1 MRRRDHNSSED
12 AVRNSVDQGAGRRL
26 LGAWLASAIAHAAFI
41 AAVGMLGRLPPPPL
55 PRQPNAISIERI
67 LLEPAAATTAR
78 PATIPAASVVKR
90 TPDRRLFRAAA
101 SEKMR
106 SRSPLAASEV
116 AVTLPPPAVAPVP
129 PTAPESPEA
138 GDVPAPGKAAA
149 AVAAAFAN
157 EDSVPVA
164 RDLSAQSWGGEGGL
178 PGGRAARGPLVAPG
192 TGLVGDGSGPYG
204 PVKPP
209 AAPVPEIPAT
219 PGPTRDA
226 EPSSLSMPAIPDSLK
241 GAPYRSFVRVRVAV
255 SAEGESEITL
265 SDSSGNPEID
275 QHVIDAMRLWRWKPA
290 LRDGR
295 PVASV
300 HHFKFD
306 FAVN

>member
-1 MRRRDHNSSED
+1 MRHRDDSAAEEIG
-12 AVRNSVDQGAGRRL
+12 RNNVDQGAGRRL
-26 LGAWLASAIAHAAFI
+26 VGAWFASVIAHAAVL
-41 AAVGMLGRLPPPPL
+41 AAGGMVGRLSPPPL
-55 PRQPNAISIERI
+55 PQQPGAISIERI
-67 LLEPAAATTAR
+67 LLEPAATTR
-78 PATIPAASVVKR
+78 PAIIAAASAAPR
-90 TPDRRLFRAAA
+90 TPDRQPTRAPVPKQKRRA
-101 SEKMR
+101 R
-106 SRSPLAASEV
+106 PPLAASAV
-116 AVTLPPPAVAPVP
+116 ARTAPPPAVTKVP
-129 PTAPESPEA
+129 PAPPVVWESRQA
-138 GDVPAPGKAAA
+138 KGVPPIGAAA
-149 AVAAAFAN
+149 AAAFVDENSA
-157 EDSVPVA
+157 PVA
-164 RDLSAQSWGGEGGL
+164 REFAAPNMGGGDSGIAGSAS
-178 PGGRAARGPLVAPG
+178 RGPIVLPVEN
-192 TGLVGDGSGPYG
+192 LVGGGGGGPYG

-209 AAPVPEIPAT
+209 AAPVPETQGA
-219 PGPTRDA
+219 PGQTRDA

-295 PVASV
+295 PVASM